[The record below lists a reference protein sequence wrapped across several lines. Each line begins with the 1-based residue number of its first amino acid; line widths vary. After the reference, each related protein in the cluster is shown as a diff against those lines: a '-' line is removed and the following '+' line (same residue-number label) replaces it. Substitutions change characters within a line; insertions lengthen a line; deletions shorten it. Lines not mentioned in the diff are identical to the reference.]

1 MTCVPTAAHTSP
13 TELGRLAKQAGVKS
27 LVATH
32 FGHFDSLSPV
42 LKRGCRK
49 ALAGRVNGPEQLDNM
64 VSDIRLSYVGPL
76 RLAHDL
82 MRIEL

>member
-1 MTCVPTAAHTSP
+1 LLRISVISTRQSGSEA
-13 TELGRLAKQAGVKS
+13 
-27 LVATH
+27 
-32 FGHFDSLSPV
+32 
-42 LKRGCRK
+42 GCRK